1 MKIKRDIAVSDS
13 GLVFNPMNGESY
25 SVNPIGMEIF
35 NLLKEQKGFNEI
47 SKKLKD
53 KFEVEDSTLEKDF
66 FDFTSMLK
74 QYELLEDET

>member
-1 MKIKRDIAVSDS
+1 MKIKRDIAASDS

-35 NLLKEQKGFNEI
+35 NLLKAQKGFNEI

-74 QYELLEDET
+74 QYELLEDEA

>member
-66 FDFTSMLK
+66 LDFTSMLK
-74 QYELLEDET
+74 QYELLEDEA

>member
-47 SKKLKD
+47 SKKLAD
-53 KFEVEDSTLEKDF
+53 KFEVEANTLEKDF
-66 FDFTSMLK
+66 LDFTSMLK
-74 QYELLEDET
+74 QYELLEDEA